1 MKQSL
6 IGVQHSSGQMIP
18 VNILAG
24 SHILVQ
30 GIFQSTTAASQV
42 ISFHELPY
50 LISPCF
56 QSVLTD
62 QEPNYEVLQLLSPWI
77 ISPFPSVHPVYKV
90 KFGIRVQ
97 G

>member
-6 IGVQHSSGQMIP
+6 IGVQHSSGQMIQA
-18 VNILAG
+18 NILAG

-56 QSVLTD
+56 QIVLTD
-62 QEPNYEVLQLLSPWI
+62 QEPNYEVLQLLSPLNLYFSI
-77 ISPFPSVHPVYKV
+77 TRLRF
-90 KFGIRVQ
+90 F
-97 G
+97 